1 MIFQPGNK
9 IQTIAL
15 SSGSDPEPG
24 QIVTATGWGVPSENS
39 EFMSDVLR
47 EVDVP
52 IMSNDD
58 CNNVYGL
65 IADGHICTNSAGGKG
80 TCYVRKNP
88 TKLDP
93 LETNS
98 HNY

>member
-15 SSGSDPEPG
+15 ASGSDPEPG
-24 QIVTATGWGVPSENS
+24 QIVTAAGWGVTENHDHI
-39 EFMSDVLR
+39 SDPLR

-52 IMSNDD
+52 IMSNDN

-65 IADGHICTNSAGGKG
+65 ITDGHICTNSAGGKG
-80 TCYVRKNP
+80 TCYVRKNH
-88 TKLDP
+88 TFARSF
-93 LETNS
+93 EN
-98 HNY
+98 